1 MSKNKRRNKRKAK
14 RSKKSGKLTVKKKF
28 SAAINKLRRLK
39 CNQQRT
45 AVSGASN
52 EFINDISRRLKTTPN
67 LVSSKHKRSI
77 RKHKSKFKQLSK
89 NHTQSKASDFN
100 IERWLFTIIDTS
112 SWYSYWWSIW
122 EMNFQ
127 LRSDRVMCVAGPS
140 QSGKTEFV
148 LRLLESKEELFRNP
162 LN

>member
-52 EFINDISRRLKTTPN
+52 EFINDISKTLRRLKTTPN

-77 RKHKSKFKQLSK
+77 RKHKSKFKRLAQAKTTLK
-89 NHTQSKASDFN
+89 AKRRILTQKGGFLPFL
-100 IERWLFTIIDTS
+100 IPLLGTVIG
-112 SWYSYWWSIW
+112 SI
-122 EMNFQ
+122 
-127 LRSDRVMCVAGPS
+127 
-140 QSGKTEFV
+140 
-148 LRLLESKEELFRNP
+148 FRK
-162 LN
+162 